1 MYWNFNYIDSMD
13 NYFEKQDKF
22 TQQMIEA
29 FQYKKI
35 PKLQSFEH
43 YFNWKIRKGKVRLNI
58 VDIFR
63 MKCEALA
70 IIDKLNIKRPED
82 KEIFAYLNAINN
94 ELTYIILLCYKE

>member
-1 MYWNFNYIDSMD
+1 MDS
-13 NYFEKQDKF
+13 YFEEQDKL

-29 FQYKKI
+29 FRCKRT
-35 PKLQSFEH
+35 PKWQSFKQ
-43 YFNWKIRKGKVRLNI
+43 YFNWKISRGKVRLNI

-82 KEIFAYLNAINN
+82 EEIIAFLNAINN
-94 ELTYIILLCYKE
+94 ELTYIILLCHKE